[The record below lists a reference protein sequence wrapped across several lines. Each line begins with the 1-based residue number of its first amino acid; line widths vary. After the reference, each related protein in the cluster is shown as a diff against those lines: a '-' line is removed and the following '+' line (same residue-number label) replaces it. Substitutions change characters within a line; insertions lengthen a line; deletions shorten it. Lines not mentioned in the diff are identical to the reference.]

1 VSFPPDVIAVLAILM
16 GFSLFVNYAKVL
28 SLTGIITANIVGIL
42 GFLLG
47 GIAAFATL
55 LLFYIAGEAATRIP
69 KKSSRHEQRTH
80 SNIIGNCAAAILSLA
95 LGSAF
100 GFFGAIS
107 SALADT
113 LSSEIGILSKGNP
126 VLITTLREAEKGTDG
141 AISPLGLAAAMI
153 GAAIIGAAYYFM
165 LGNNATMSIII
176 IIAGFLGSIMD
187 SVLGATL
194 QARGVLDNNTVNIA
208 ANLFGAAI
216 ALGLAALA

>member
-1 VSFPPDVIAVLAILM
+1 MAVLAVLM

-55 LLFYIAGEAATRIP
+55 LLFYIAGESATRIP

-153 GAAIIGAAYYFM
+153 GAAAYYTYHKEGALPNYL
-165 LGNNATMSIII
+165 LGGYSIII